1 MLVERTRVLH
11 DVALWLMAG
20 SVLACVVHLWIR
32 GVITPGEVVVVSTL
46 TFRILQGS
54 RDLAWP

>member
-1 MLVERTRVLH
+1 
-11 DVALWLMAG
+11 MAG